1 MRININRQDGIIT
14 LPNDFAVLEDI
25 TKEGRFRYAIKFNV
39 DIPRAVKENAFLVKI
54 HASLQPPDVKDVPGF
69 TQLNSQEVIKNLLT
83 RQAESTEMN
92 RAFLKNLIATVTSDI
107 TSKIPNDKT
116 KELKP
121 TKVQKTFKNYDD
133 AKLTAE
139 KYLFRKRGFKLVKA
153 FDLTVRNVSQPI
165 FQTPLFQ
172 PTVNEIVSLQPPQE
186 YGFDLILKH
195 GIDPAQMG
203 NKTTQVVD
211 AEKAYAGVLQ
221 RPRGSAREAVIGSPV
236 GAVKP
241 AFGILN
247 TILGD
252 SQGKPSNQLGLSNN
266 DYAHVQVEENT
277 NIVTIEEDL
286 YLDVSAVGDQFYLIF
301 ELQDVNGVET
311 ESISTVV
318 HHARN
323 LSVFTLPVQLPFV
336 SATCCTGYN
345 RLELKQVDP
354 NGAGVFIY
362 RKILNTHSAA
372 TEADF
377 VQIAKMPLRTQDGSK
392 WYNDLNPGM
401 QPVIYRV
408 VTYNRSELKSHDFA
422 SVVVNPPQRAHMVR
436 SHAQQKKL
444 FISIST
450 KVVGKTIQIE
460 LNDPPPGVLT
470 MKVFRLDL
478 TRHEKLS
485 EATQVGNAVYIQK
498 LPTPNSRFYVTDTA
512 PVDQRIYDYRVK
524 LTFRDGTEFW
534 SSSSSHIQFNPIV
547 NNVIT
552 TTSTPIKA
560 ANVGN
565 ELDVVFS
572 LSSAVTEGKM
582 DQVKKAM
589 EQQGILGFYQSDIIQ
604 NRDQLQNL
612 IAYQIKR
619 TNLTTG
625 EIEDMG
631 VFIGKDFSD
640 NAVGHNLGVKKVQV
654 GHAYEY
660 TINTHFRSAQSLIS
674 TFTATVTNS
683 SNPDRTY
690 SYAPSKWQ
698 HPVTLRDGNLVST
711 TSLKR
716 NHASTDFTFGT
727 VGDILHIRISLT
739 LPVPAVQKATVSPL
753 GKGKVLLQWELKG
766 NPKQID
772 HFLVMKEEMGMRT
785 LAGKVHALTDT
796 RSLQFIDTPSL
807 PEVTRANP
815 ARNLPLSGLVNQALE
830 TAVTYHVIPVLHDLS
845 HGPATKS
852 SQTITKKLR

>member
-25 TKEGRFRYAIKFNV
+25 TKEGRFRYAIKYNV
-39 DIPRAVKENAFLVKI
+39 DVPRAVKENAFLVKI
-54 HASLQPPDVKDVPGF
+54 HASLEPPDVKDVPGF
-69 TQLNSQEVIKNLLT
+69 TRLNSQEVIKNLLT
-83 RQAESTEMN
+83 RQAERTEMN
-92 RAFLKNLIATVTSDI
+92 RAFVKNFIATVTSDI
-107 TSKIPNDKT
+107 TSKIPNDKA

-139 KYLFRKRGFKLVKA
+139 KYLFQKRGFKLVKA
-153 FDLTVRNVSQPI
+153 SDLTTQNVSQPV

-172 PTVNEIVSLQPPQE
+172 PTVNEIVPLQPPQE

-203 NKTTQVVD
+203 NRTTQVVD
-211 AEKAYAGVLQ
+211 TEKAYAGILQ
-221 RPRGSAREAVIGSPV
+221 RPRGVAREAVIGSPV

-247 TILGD
+247 TVLGE
-252 SQGKPSNQLGLSNN
+252 SQVKPSSQLGLANN
-266 DYAHVQVEENT
+266 DFTHVQVEEST

-301 ELQDVNGVET
+301 ELQDINGVET
-311 ESISTVV
+311 ESTSTVV

-336 SATCCTGYN
+336 SATRCTGYN

-362 RKILNTHSAA
+362 RKILNTHSAT

-392 WYNDLNPGM
+392 WYNDPNPGM

-408 VTYNRSELKSHDFA
+408 VTYNRAELKSHDFA
-422 SVVVNPPQRAHMVR
+422 SAVVNPPQRVHMVR
-436 SHAQQKKL
+436 AHAQQKKL
-444 FISIST
+444 FMSINT
-450 KVVGKTIQIE
+450 KVVDKTIQIE
-460 LNDPPPGVLT
+460 LNDIPPGVLA

-485 EATQVGNAVYIQK
+485 EATQVGNVVYIQK

-512 PVDQRIYDYRVK
+512 PVDQRVYDYRVK
-524 LTFRDGTEFW
+524 LIFRDGTEFW

-560 ANVGN
+560 TNVGN
-565 ELDVVFS
+565 ELDVVFR
-572 LSSAVTEGKM
+572 LSSVVTEGKM
-582 DQVKKAM
+582 DQVRKAM
-589 EQQGILGFYQSDIIQ
+589 EQQGILGFYQDDIIQ

-631 VFIGKDFSD
+631 VFIGRDFSD
-640 NAVGHNLGVKKVQV
+640 NAVGHNRGVKKVQA
-654 GHAYEY
+654 GHTYEY

-674 TFTATVTNS
+674 TFTTTVTNTN
-683 SNPDRTY
+683 NPDRTY

-716 NHASTDFTFGT
+716 NHANTDFTFGT
-727 VGDILHIRISLT
+727 VGDILHIRISLA
-739 LPVPAVQKATVSPL
+739 PPAPAVQKATVSPL
-753 GKGKVLLQWELKG
+753 GKGKVMLRWELKG
-766 NPKQID
+766 SPKQID

-785 LAGKVHALTDT
+785 LVGKVHALTDA

-815 ARNLPLSGLVNQALE
+815 TQNLPLSGLVNQALE
-830 TAVTYHVIPVLHDLS
+830 TAATYHVTPVLHDLS

-852 SQTITKKLR
+852 PQAITKKLR